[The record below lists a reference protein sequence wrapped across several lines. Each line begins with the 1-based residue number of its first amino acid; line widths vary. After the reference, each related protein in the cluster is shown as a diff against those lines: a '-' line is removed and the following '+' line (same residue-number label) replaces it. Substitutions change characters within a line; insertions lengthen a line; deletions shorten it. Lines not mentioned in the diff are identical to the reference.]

1 MFDDYT
7 TIVSKAKYEPKL
19 GKVLKILTLKQKIG
33 QKYILW
39 IEQGKLLK
47 NIQQNYEFNKGI
59 IQNGYY
65 IHQF

>member
-33 QKYILW
+33 QKIYSLNRAREITKKYTT
-39 IEQGKLLK
+39 KL
-47 NIQQNYEFNKGI
+47 
-59 IQNGYY
+59 
-65 IHQF
+65 